1 MYNTF
6 GNDHG
11 ALKVEINSGFVVSA
25 NQFYKPPYEPDLV
38 SEQQNRVV
46 NQDRYR

>member
-1 MYNTF
+1 MYSTF
-6 GNDHG
+6 GNDHV
-11 ALKVEINSGFVVSA
+11 ALKVELRGRFIVSD